1 MKSHKQVMK
10 VVSHYLEFELFLYL
24 FNKITLRSVKS
35 LKNFKFS
42 QMIMNFKK
50 ICSPNSFVNLIVS
63 RKSENFVFCIWAQ
76 MKIEQLKNLLF
87 AVFKGDG

>member
-1 MKSHKQVMK
+1 
-10 VVSHYLEFELFLYL
+10 
-24 FNKITLRSVKS
+24 
-35 LKNFKFS
+35 
-42 QMIMNFKK
+42 MNFKK

-63 RKSENFVFCIWAQ
+63 RKSENFVFRILAQ